1 MNRLMVITAEYGGAL
16 KLVYDF
22 EGEMDEERLI
32 SVLREKGIIFRNK
45 VRYREKLRWF
55 DRAGWEVLDGRGK
68 PIYVA
73 FVGKKP
79 HGTPARL

>member
-22 EGEMDEERLI
+22 EGEMDEERLLTT
-32 SVLREKGIIFRNK
+32 LREEKFIFRNQ

-55 DRAGWEVLDGRGK
+55 DKAGWEVLDGGGK
-68 PIYVA
+68 PMYVA

-79 HGTPARL
+79 ED